1 MENSPE
7 QPSLSFS
14 PGDRVQWDTVKGLK
28 TGVIESK
35 RADGY
40 LIRLDNGKFIV
51 AHETS
56 LTKL

>member
-1 MENSPE
+1 M
-7 QPSLSFS
+7 FS
-14 PGDRVQWDTVKGLK
+14 IDDRVQWDTVKGLK

-40 LIRLDNGKFIV
+40 LIRLDNGKCIV

>member
-1 MENSPE
+1 MFNI
-7 QPSLSFS
+7 
-14 PGDRVQWDTVKGLK
+14 GDKVQWDTVKGPK

-40 LIRLDNGKFIV
+40 LIRLDNGKCIV

-56 LTKL
+56 LTKV